1 MTNLDSILK
10 KQRHHSANKGPYSQ
24 SCGFSSSYMLMWE
37 LDHKEGRASKNW
49 CFWTVVLEKT
59 LESLLDSKEF
69 KPVYLKGNQ
78 SWIFIRRTDAKAPI
92 LWPPD
97 SKSQLI
103 QKTPMLGR
111 IEGRRR
117 RGQPRARWL
126 DGISD
131 LMGMGLI
138 KLWELVMDRKAC
150 HTSVP
155 SVSKSWAWLRDWTEL
170 NWGDSERQGG
180 NGMLQS
186 MGVTK
191 SWTQLIDWTTN
202 RC

>member
-1 MTNLDSILK
+1 MW
-10 KQRHHSANKGPYSQ
+10 
-24 SCGFSSSYMLMWE
+24 MWE
-37 LDHKEGRASKNW
+37 LDHKEGRAPKNW

-69 KPVYLKGNQ
+69 KPVNLKGNQ
-78 SWIFIRRTDAKAPI
+78 SWIFIRRTDAEAPI

-97 SKSQLI
+97 VKSQLI

-117 RGQPRARWL
+117 REQPRARWL
-126 DGISD
+126 GGISD
-131 LMGMGLI
+131 LMDMSLS

-150 HTSVP
+150 HASVP
-155 SVSKSWAWLRDWTEL
+155 RVSKSWAWLRVWTEL
-170 NWGDSERQGG
+170 NWGDGERQGG

-191 SWTQLIDWTTN
+191 SWTQ
-202 RC
+202 